1 MNVEKQKPIIRDILQ
16 LPNPK
21 KSIANF
27 IQYQEFKKIFIFAD
41 FLHAK

>member
-1 MNVEKQKPIIRDILQ
+1 MLKSRDQLFEIFLQ